1 MPGGGVSPG
10 GGILPFTGGPAL
22 PMLLAAGTLLG
33 LGAAS
38 LLVGARRRRHPTAG
52 V

>member
-1 MPGGGVSPG
+1 MSRRAAAGSRKV
-10 GGILPFTGGPAL
+10 GGPAL

-38 LLVGARRRRHPTAG
+38 VLVGSRRRRHPTAG
-52 V
+52 M